1 MFITPDKGVVE
12 RKPTIVV
19 FTDEFCGDAKEFHK
33 IEINGQYQWYRK
45 YKDGRFIECTEDE
58 MMGGKNDG

>member
-1 MFITPDKGVVE
+1 MFITPETVVDE
-12 RKPTIVV
+12 RKPAIVV

-45 YKDGRFIECTEDE
+45 YEDGRFMQCTEDDI
-58 MMGGKNDG
+58 MGGKHAG